1 MKILLDIFKVPYIAK
16 ISKIKHSNIIIM
28 IMTTS
33 DNDDD
38 DDDDVT
44 MVTIKSNN
52 IVFSLSVVEVYSYFL
67 FLLASCHRPSSTNSK
82 NTEKN
87 MS

>member
-1 MKILLDIFKVPYIAK
+1 MPYITK
-16 ISKIKHSNIIIM
+16 ISKIKHSNIIIIMM
-28 IMTTS
+28 IVTTS
-33 DNDDD
+33 DDD
-38 DDDDVT
+38 DDNVT
-44 MVTIKSNN
+44 MKALKSNN

-67 FLLASCHRPSSTNSK
+67 FLLASCHRPSSANSK

>member
-1 MKILLDIFKVPYIAK
+1 MPYITK

-28 IMTTS
+28 MMIVTTS
-33 DNDDD
+33 DDDD
-38 DDDDVT
+38 DDDDVDNVT
-44 MVTIKSNN
+44 MKALKSNN

-67 FLLASCHRPSSTNSK
+67 FLLASCHRPSSANSK
-82 NTEKN
+82 NIEKN

>member
-1 MKILLDIFKVPYIAK
+1 MPYITK

-28 IMTTS
+28 MMIVTTS
-33 DNDDD
+33 DDD
-38 DDDDVT
+38 DDNVT
-44 MVTIKSNN
+44 MKALKSNN

-67 FLLASCHRPSSTNSK
+67 FLLASCHRPSSANSK
-82 NTEKN
+82 NIEKN

>member
-1 MKILLDIFKVPYIAK
+1 MM
-16 ISKIKHSNIIIM
+16 M
-28 IMTTS
+28 IMMTS

-38 DDDDVT
+38 DDDHVT

-67 FLLASCHRPSSTNSK
+67 FLLASCHRPSSANSK

>member
-1 MKILLDIFKVPYIAK
+1 MLDFFKVPYITK

-28 IMTTS
+28 MMIVTTS
-33 DNDDD
+33 DDD
-38 DDDDVT
+38 DDDDNVT
-44 MVTIKSNN
+44 MKALKSNN

-67 FLLASCHRPSSTNSK
+67 FLLASCHRPSSANSK
-82 NTEKN
+82 NIEKN

>member
-1 MKILLDIFKVPYIAK
+1 MMM
-16 ISKIKHSNIIIM
+16 M

-33 DNDDD
+33 DDDD
-38 DDDDVT
+38 DDDDDDNVT
-44 MVTIKSNN
+44 MKAIKSNN

-67 FLLASCHRPSSTNSK
+67 FLLASCHRPSSANSK

>member
-1 MKILLDIFKVPYIAK
+1 MPYIAK

-33 DNDDD
+33 DND

-67 FLLASCHRPSSTNSK
+67 FLLASCHRPSSANSK

>member
-1 MKILLDIFKVPYIAK
+1 MM
-16 ISKIKHSNIIIM
+16 M
-28 IMTTS
+28 IMMTS

-38 DDDDVT
+38 DDDHVT
-44 MVTIKSNN
+44 MVTIKSKN

-67 FLLASCHRPSSTNSK
+67 FLLASCHRPSSANSK

>member
-1 MKILLDIFKVPYIAK
+1 MPYITK

-28 IMTTS
+28 MMIVTTS
-33 DNDDD
+33 DDD
-38 DDDDVT
+38 DDNVT
-44 MVTIKSNN
+44 MKALKSNN

-67 FLLASCHRPSSTNSK
+67 FLLASCHRPSSANSK

>member
-1 MKILLDIFKVPYIAK
+1 MPYITN

-28 IMTTS
+28 MMIVTTS
-33 DNDDD
+33 DDD
-38 DDDDVT
+38 DDDDDDNVT
-44 MVTIKSNN
+44 MKALKSNN

-67 FLLASCHRPSSTNSK
+67 FLLASCHRPSSANSK
-82 NTEKN
+82 NIEKN

>member
-1 MKILLDIFKVPYIAK
+1 MPYITK

-38 DDDDVT
+38 DDDVT
-44 MVTIKSNN
+44 MTAIKSNN

-67 FLLASCHRPSSTNSK
+67 FLLASCHRPSSANSK

>member
-1 MKILLDIFKVPYIAK
+1 MPYVTK

-28 IMTTS
+28 MMIVTTS
-33 DNDDD
+33 DDD
-38 DDDDVT
+38 DDDDDDDNVT
-44 MVTIKSNN
+44 MKALKSNN

-67 FLLASCHRPSSTNSK
+67 FLLASCHRPSSANSK
-82 NTEKN
+82 NIEKN

>member
-1 MKILLDIFKVPYIAK
+1 
-16 ISKIKHSNIIIM
+16 
-28 IMTTS
+28 MTTS
-33 DNDDD
+33 DDD
-38 DDDDVT
+38 DDDDDDDNVT
-44 MVTIKSNN
+44 MNAIKSNN

-67 FLLASCHRPSSTNSK
+67 FLLASCHRTSSANSK

>member
-1 MKILLDIFKVPYIAK
+1 MPYITK
-16 ISKIKHSNIIIM
+16 ISKIKHSNIIMMMM
-28 IMTTS
+28 IVTTS
-33 DNDDD
+33 DDD
-38 DDDDVT
+38 DDNVT
-44 MVTIKSNN
+44 MKALKSNN

-67 FLLASCHRPSSTNSK
+67 FLLASCHRPSSANSK

>member
-1 MKILLDIFKVPYIAK
+1 MPYITK
-16 ISKIKHSNIIIM
+16 ISKIKHTNIIIM
-28 IMTTS
+28 MMIVTTS
-33 DNDDD
+33 DDD
-38 DDDDVT
+38 DDDDDDDNVT
-44 MVTIKSNN
+44 MKALKSNN

>member
-1 MKILLDIFKVPYIAK
+1 
-16 ISKIKHSNIIIM
+16 
-28 IMTTS
+28 MTTS
-33 DNDDD
+33 EDDD
-38 DDDDVT
+38 DDDDYDDNVT
-44 MVTIKSNN
+44 MKAIKSNN

-67 FLLASCHRPSSTNSK
+67 FLLASCHRPSSANSK

>member
-1 MKILLDIFKVPYIAK
+1 MM
-16 ISKIKHSNIIIM
+16 M

-33 DNDDD
+33 DDNDDD
-38 DDDDVT
+38 DDDDNVT
-44 MVTIKSNN
+44 MKAIKSNN

-67 FLLASCHRPSSTNSK
+67 FLLASCHRPSSANSK

>member
-1 MKILLDIFKVPYIAK
+1 MPYITK

-28 IMTTS
+28 MMIVTTS
-33 DNDDD
+33 DDD
-38 DDDDVT
+38 DDDDDDDNVT
-44 MVTIKSNN
+44 MKALKSNN

-67 FLLASCHRPSSTNSK
+67 FLLASCHRPSSANSK
-82 NTEKN
+82 NIEKN

>member
-1 MKILLDIFKVPYIAK
+1 MPYITK

-67 FLLASCHRPSSTNSK
+67 FLLASCHRPSSANSK

>member
-1 MKILLDIFKVPYIAK
+1 MPYITK

-28 IMTTS
+28 MMIVTTS
-33 DNDDD
+33 DDDD
-38 DDDDVT
+38 DDDDVDNVT
-44 MVTIKSNN
+44 MKALKSNN

-67 FLLASCHRPSSTNSK
+67 FLLASCHRPSSANSK